1 MPETQA
7 AIIARRSI
15 IFTIV
20 KDSLLEMLQV
30 RSLVPDLNAHHCPP
44 AAFILQLGCGEIH
57 EVQPRETVASASQQL
72 FKQLYNVMNTGPPTS
87 SENNLFSYH
96 DINVS

>member
-20 KDSLLEMLQV
+20 KDGMLQV
-30 RSLVPDLNAHHCPP
+30 RSAVADLNAHHCPP
-44 AAFILQLGCGEIH
+44 AAFILQQGCGEIH